1 MEQIKCE
8 MKQDGLSMEV
18 DRQQFALALKTWRL
32 RQGLTQR
39 QLAQRWGTNRYA
51 IMHAELAKDITWE
64 NAYKLFAK
72 LSGELRKE
80 AENG

>member
-8 MKQDGLSMEV
+8 MKQEGLTMEV
-18 DRQQFALALKTWRL
+18 DRQQFAMALKTWRL

-39 QLAQRWGTNRYA
+39 QLAERWGTNRYA
-51 IMHAELAKDITWE
+51 IMKAESGREITWE

>member
-1 MEQIKCE
+1 
-8 MKQDGLSMEV
+8 MEV
-18 DRQQFALALKTWRL
+18 DRQQFAMALKTWRL

-39 QLAQRWGTNRYA
+39 QLADRWGTNRYA
-51 IMHAELAKDITWE
+51 IMHAESGREITWE

>member
-1 MEQIKCE
+1 MDQIKCE

-18 DRQQFALALKTWRL
+18 DRQQFAMALKTWRL

-39 QLAQRWGTNRYA
+39 QLAERWGTNRYA
-51 IMHAELAKDITWE
+51 IMKAESAKDITWM